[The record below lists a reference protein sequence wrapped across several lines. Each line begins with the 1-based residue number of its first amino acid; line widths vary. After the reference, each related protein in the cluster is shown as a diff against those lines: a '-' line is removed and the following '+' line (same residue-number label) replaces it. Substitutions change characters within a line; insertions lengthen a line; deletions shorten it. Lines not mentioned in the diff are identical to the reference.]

1 MKAVIAVV
9 CLVGFPTLLGA
20 EELTLRW
27 KEIPQSLVAS
37 RKVEVRLTGGATL
50 RGKALAV
57 TPEGLRMEITKVG
70 EGGGKY
76 QKGDSLVPAGEITL
90 MKVNRT
96 GTRGRIIGT
105 VIGGAISALTLGLV
119 YGLGLTYIEG
129 TPAPP
134 GVAVAALIPTGVGYF
149 LGWARDRKVTTIH
162 LQP

>member
-1 MKAVIAVV
+1 MKAVTAMV
-9 CLVGFPTLLGA
+9 CLAGYPTLLCA

-27 KEIPQSLVAS
+27 KEIPPSLLAS
-37 RKVEVRLTGGATL
+37 RKVEVRLTGGAAL

-57 TPEGLRMEITKVG
+57 TPEGLRMEITQVG

-76 QKGDSLVPAGEITL
+76 QKGDSLVPAGEITM

-105 VIGGAISALTLGLV
+105 AIGGGISALTIGLV

-129 TPAPP
+129 TPAPA
-134 GVAVAALIPTGVGYF
+134 GVAVAALIPTGAGYL

-162 LQP
+162 VQP